1 MEDCECQD
9 GEDNHTKS
17 NKSAIEIKKWE
28 RGDTYTPSNT
38 IKSDSL
44 CITLFLHPPLSSGMR
59 YTHLINSVTNDS
71 SNAPR
76 KILNFRD
83 ARNSAVAGFRL
94 CELPRTRRK
103 YSAEKNAKIRSETT

>member
-1 MEDCECQD
+1 MEDCKCQD
-9 GEDNHTKS
+9 GEGNHTKS
-17 NKSAIEIKKWE
+17 NKSAIERKTKWE

-38 IKSDSL
+38 IKSVSL

-76 KILNFRD
+76 KTLNFRD

-94 CELPRTRRK
+94 CELPRTRR
-103 YSAEKNAKIRSETT
+103 IRSETT